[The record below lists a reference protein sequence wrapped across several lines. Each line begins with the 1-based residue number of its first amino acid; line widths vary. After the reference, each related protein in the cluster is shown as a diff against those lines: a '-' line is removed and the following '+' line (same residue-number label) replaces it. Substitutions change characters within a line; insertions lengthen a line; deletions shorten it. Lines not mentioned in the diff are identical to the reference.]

1 MLGAQRS
8 GERGVPP
15 AILLGGAIV
24 AGCLLLVARLRMV
37 GQPDVVRVFIAMYLV
52 LGIGALVAP
61 VPAGGT
67 QRVGRFLVLA
77 IGASAFALSSV
88 FLGGRIPV
96 SHGVGVI
103 AVNSLAAVCEEAF
116 FRRLTYGWLARGGA
130 IVAIVG
136 SALLFA
142 LVHVP
147 LYGAAVFWVD
157 LGAGLV
163 LSWQRWASGSWGI
176 SAATHVWA
184 NLLAVAR

>member
-1 MLGAQRS
+1 
-8 GERGVPP
+8 
-15 AILLGGAIV
+15 
-24 AGCLLLVARLRMV
+24 
-37 GQPDVVRVFIAMYLV
+37 VFVAMYLV

-61 VPAGGT
+61 VPADGT
-67 QRVGRFLVLA
+67 QRLDRFLVLA
-77 IGASAFALSSV
+77 IGVSAFALSSV
-88 FLGGRIPV
+88 LLGGRIPV
-96 SHGVGVI
+96 AHGVEVV

-116 FRRLTYGWLARGGA
+116 FRRLAYGWLVRGGA
-130 IVAIVG
+130 IVAIGG

-163 LSWQRWASGSWGI
+163 LSWQRWASGSWGM